1 MDDLCC
7 KVAED
12 FFDLSDIAE
21 TMRMSSRLVLRLA
34 WVMGREAIAILGAVQ
49 AFLVLSTLAQLSH
62 WTIKSHRQVKPEMA
76 TNHNGDKETG

>member
-21 TMRMSSRLVLRLA
+21 TMRMSTRLVLRLA
-34 WVMGREAIAILGAVQ
+34 WVMGREATAILGTVQ
-49 AFLVLSTLAQLSH
+49 AFLVLATLAQLGH
-62 WTIKSHRQVKPEMA
+62 WKIKSHPQVKPEMA